1 MLRLSAVRSGY
12 GKITIIKG
20 IDLHVESGSITAIIG
35 SNGAGKSTIMKTVT
49 GMVENRGGE
58 ILFKGKDISP
68 VPAYERV
75 KLGISLVPEGREIFG
90 RLTVE
95 RNLAMGAYTVGSE
108 ESFRKNR
115 DFAYR
120 LFPRLKERKNQL
132 ARSLSGGEMQM
143 LSIGRALMSNP
154 SLLLLDEPSLGIA
167 PVVVKQIFTVIR
179 ELNEDE
185 KVTVLIVEQNVKEA
199 LALADYTYVL
209 KNGEI
214 ELKGPS
220 KELAGSD
227 LIKKSFLGM

>member
-49 GMVENRGGE
+49 GMVENSGGK

-95 RNLAMGAYTVGSE
+95 RNLAMGAYTVESE

-120 LFPRLKERKNQL
+120 LFPRLRERKKQL

-179 ELNEDE
+179 ELNEE
-185 KVTVLIVEQNVKEA
+185 GMVTVLIVEQNVKEA

-214 ELKGPS
+214 ELEGPS

-227 LIKKSFLGM
+227 MIKKSFLGM

>member
-49 GMVENRGGE
+49 GMVENSGGK

-95 RNLAMGAYTVGSE
+95 RNLAMGAYTVESE

-120 LFPRLKERKNQL
+120 LFPRLRERKKQL

-179 ELNEDE
+179 ELNEE
-185 KVTVLIVEQNVKEA
+185 RMVTVLIVEQNVKEA
-199 LALADYTYVL
+199 LTLADYTYVL

-214 ELKGPS
+214 ELEGPS

-227 LIKKSFLGM
+227 MIKKSFLGM